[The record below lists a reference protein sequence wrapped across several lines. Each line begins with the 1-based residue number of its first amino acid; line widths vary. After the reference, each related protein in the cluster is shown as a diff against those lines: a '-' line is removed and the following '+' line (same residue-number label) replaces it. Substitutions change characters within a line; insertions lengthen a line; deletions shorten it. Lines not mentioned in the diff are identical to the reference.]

1 MTASVS
7 IPPPVAAATIH
18 ERVKTVLGERV
29 IGASTRGDYLTV
41 EIVASDLLEVATAL
55 RDDVEL
61 RFNYFGDVTA
71 VHWPGETREY
81 EVVYHLRSIPANRS
95 IRLKTRI
102 AADEAVESM
111 AQVWPGADWPERE
124 VYDLMG
130 VNFTNHPDLRRIL
143 MDEDY
148 EYHPL
153 RKDFPREGL

>member
-1 MTASVS
+1 MST
-7 IPPPVAAATIH
+7 PPPVAAATIH
-18 ERVKTVLGERV
+18 ERVNAVLGEKVTAADTLR
-29 IGASTRGDYLTV
+29 DYLTI
-41 EIVASDLLEVATAL
+41 EVAANDLLAAATVL
-55 RDDVEL
+55 RDDTEL

-71 VHWPGETREY
+71 VHWPGETQEY
-81 EVVYHLRSIPANRS
+81 EVVYHLRSIPDNRR

-102 AADEAVESM
+102 AAGESIESLT
-111 AQVWPGADWPERE
+111 QVWPGADWPERE

-130 VNFTNHPDLRRIL
+130 VKFENHPDLRRIL

>member
-1 MTASVS
+1 MS
-7 IPPPVAAATIH
+7 IPPPVAADTIH
-18 ERVKTVLGERV
+18 ERVKAVLGEKIIAANTGRN
-29 IGASTRGDYLTV
+29 YLTIEIAV
-41 EIVASDLLEVATAL
+41 EDLLAVATVL
-55 RDDVEL
+55 RDDPEL

-71 VHWPGETREY
+71 VHWPGEIQEY
-81 EVVYHLRSIPANRS
+81 EVVYHLRSIPENHR

-102 AADEAVESM
+102 EADEAVESM
-111 AQVWPGADWPERE
+111 VQLWPGADWPERE

-130 VNFTNHPDLRRIL
+130 VNFVNHPDLRRIL

>member
-1 MTASVS
+1 MS
-7 IPPPVAAATIH
+7 IPPPVAADAIR
-18 ERVKTVLGERV
+18 ERVKAVLGEKLIDANTKRN
-29 IGASTRGDYLTV
+29 YLTIQI
-41 EIVASDLLEVATAL
+41 EAADLLAVATAL
-55 RDDVEL
+55 RDDTEL

-71 VHWPGETREY
+71 VHWPGETQEY
-81 EVVYHLRSIPANRS
+81 EVVYHLRSIPENRS
-95 IRLKTRI
+95 IRVKMRI
-102 AADEAVESM
+102 AANEAVESM

-130 VNFTNHPDLRRIL
+130 VQFVNHPDLRRIL